1 MMIPECRAKD
11 TVLPRRGN
19 AQHFWRIAGNIA
31 FLGSGFKAIAR
42 LADCDLATAGVQA
55 CDGNNIALKA
65 EIRFRVRF

>member
-1 MMIPECRAKD
+1 
-11 TVLPRRGN
+11 
-19 AQHFWRIAGNIA
+19 
-31 FLGSGFKAIAR
+31 